1 MVLLPSSSSSSS
13 SSSRKR
19 APPTAAA
26 AAAAIC
32 VPDEGITPISSK
44 PPSPLGLE
52 DGRTAIVG
60 RRHRSRGGLELS
72 AIGGGGGGGG
82 GGDLLMSA
90 SSSTTVLELGTRRES
105 SDSDTIGSD
114 TSDAGTPVERLI
126 HATTM
131 LAAEAAEG
139 SGSAMASGGRRAGDD
154 HQTAPPALALWM
166 ARAARDASNDRSRW
180 MRWMVDARVV
190 AVLGGIAMVA
200 PGVGYVILE
209 KLVADDLEFH
219 SPVLM
224 LALVH
229 GMTALFIELLT
240 NRPFG
245 LFVRAP
251 TPMRVAPLLPL
262 VAVYCAGVLTAQAAH
277 RINSIHGTFQTTQC
291 ALPLAVAALLAAL
304 RSNGASS
311 SNGARHPTV
320 CGRLRRLVAQVV
332 RAPAT
337 DAAPGAGKMAT
348 GGSSNGG
355 GSNSSGRWVAL
366 PLAVALGIS
375 VWAPAYRTIIAT
387 EMVGGAPT
395 LSAQPTGAVLA
406 YALES
411 VALSAASLA
420 LHALFLVGASEFISR
435 RPGLSA
441 AAFLRHFAPLAMLS
455 LLVLWPAAERPLYVL
470 QTLDARALASCAG
483 VACLGAVA
491 LVARTAMMGAAASD
505 GVFGVAVVMQIKP
518 LVCLAIGWWVYGYP
532 YSARQPAAFF
542 VALALLALWISQR
555 LVFST
560 PPRSPLLSLH
570 HYYKPSP

>member
-1 MVLLPSSSSSSS
+1 MVLFP

-19 APPTAAA
+19 TPPTATPP
-26 AAAAIC
+26 AIC
-32 VPDEGITPISSK
+32 VPDEGATPVSSK

-52 DGRTAIVG
+52 DGRPGIVG
-60 RRHRSRGGLELS
+60 RRHRSRGGLELG
-72 AIGGGGGGGG
+72 AVEGR
-82 GGDLLMSA
+82 DLLASASASA
-90 SSSTTVLELGTRRES
+90 SSSTTVLELGARRES

-114 TSDAGTPVERLI
+114 TSEAGTPVERLI
-126 HATTM
+126 HAAATK
-131 LAAEAAEG
+131 LAAAAEG
-139 SGSAMASGGRRAGDD
+139 SGGSATASGGRRACDA
-154 HQTAPPALALWM
+154 HHVSAPPALALWM
-166 ARAARDASNDRSRW
+166 ARAARDASSDRSRW
-180 MRWMVDARVV
+180 LRAWMVDARVV
-190 AVLGGIAMVA
+190 AVLGGGAMVA
-200 PGVGYVILE
+200 PAVGYVILE

-229 GMTALFIELLT
+229 GMAALLVELLT

-245 LFVRAP
+245 VFVRAP
-251 TPMRVAPLLPL
+251 APMRVAPLLPL
-262 VAVYCAGVLTAQAAH
+262 VAVYCAAVMAAQAAQ

-304 RSNGASS
+304 RTGGGTGA
-311 SNGARHPTV
+311 NGARHPTV
-320 CGRLRRLVAQVV
+320 CGRLRRLVAQVA

-337 DAAPGAGKMAT
+337 DAAQ
-348 GGSSNGG
+348 SSKPAAANSGG
-355 GSNSSGRWVAL
+355 GGNSSGRWVAL

-387 EMVGGAPT
+387 ETVGGAPT
-395 LSAQPTGAVLA
+395 LGAQPTGAVLA

-411 VALSAASLA
+411 AALSAASLA
-420 LHALFLVGASEFISR
+420 LHALFLVGASEFMSR

-441 AAFLRHFAPLAMLS
+441 AAFLRHFAPLAMLA

-483 VACLGAVA
+483 VACLGALA
-491 LVARTAMMGAAASD
+491 LVARTAMLGAAASD
-505 GVFGVAVVMQIKP
+505 GVFGVAVIMQIKP
-518 LVCLAIGWWVYGYP
+518 LVCLAIGWWVYGYA
-532 YSARQPAAFF
+532 YSARQPVAFF
-542 VALALLALWISQR
+542 GALALVALWIGQR
-555 LVFST
+555 LVFSA

>member
-1 MVLLPSSSSSSS
+1 MVLLPSSS
-13 SSSRKR
+13 RKR
-19 APPTAAA
+19 TPPTPTTATPP
-26 AAAAIC
+26 AIC
-32 VPDEGITPISSK
+32 VPDEGATPVSSK

-52 DGRTAIVG
+52 DGRPGIVG
-60 RRHRSRGGLELS
+60 RRHRSRGGLELG
-72 AIGGGGGGGG
+72 AVEGR
-82 GGDLLMSA
+82 DLLASASA
-90 SSSTTVLELGTRRES
+90 SSSTTVLELGARRES

-114 TSDAGTPVERLI
+114 TSEAGTPVERLI
-126 HATTM
+126 HAAATK
-131 LAAEAAEG
+131 LAAAAEG
-139 SGSAMASGGRRAGDD
+139 GGGGGGSATASGGRRACDA
-154 HQTAPPALALWM
+154 HHVSPPPPPALALWM
-166 ARAARDASNDRSRW
+166 ARAARDASSDRSRW
-180 MRWMVDARVV
+180 MRAWMVDARVV
-190 AVLGGIAMVA
+190 AVLGGGAMVA
-200 PGVGYVILE
+200 PAVGYVILE

-229 GMTALFIELLT
+229 GMAALLVELLT

-245 LFVRAP
+245 VFVRAP
-251 TPMRVAPLLPL
+251 APMRVAPLLPL
-262 VAVYCAGVLTAQAAH
+262 VAVYCAAVMAAQAAQ

-304 RSNGASS
+304 RTGGGSS
-311 SNGARHPTV
+311 GSANGARNPTV
-320 CGRLRRLVAQVV
+320 CGRLRRLVAQVA

-337 DAAPGAGKMAT
+337 DAAPGAGKTAAANS
-348 GGSSNGG
+348 GSG
-355 GSNSSGRWVAL
+355 NSSGRWVAL

-387 EMVGGAPT
+387 ETVGGAPT
-395 LSAQPTGAVLA
+395 LGAQPTGAVLA

-411 VALSAASLA
+411 AALSAASLA
-420 LHALFLVGASEFISR
+420 LHALFLVGASEFMSR

-441 AAFLRHFAPLAMLS
+441 AAFLRHFAPLAMLA

-483 VACLGAVA
+483 VACLGALA
-491 LVARTAMMGAAASD
+491 LVARTAMLGASASD

-518 LVCLAIGWWVYGYP
+518 LVCLAIGWWVYGYA
-532 YSARQPAAFF
+532 YSARQPVAFF
-542 VALALLALWISQR
+542 GALALVALWIGQR
-555 LVFST
+555 LVFSA